1 MEVRKVT
8 RSFEYNG
15 MVLDDPDPTMHPE
28 EVKVFYANVY
38 PELAQA
44 VIDEPQRRGDSLI
57 YAIHRAVGTKGGDLS
72 PPVTVETLA
81 LQKDTDKDT
90 DKDTENKDRSAPCPH
105 KLLSDLLRLHGTI
118 DPNNTVRSLPLSLL
132 P

>member
-15 MVLDDPDPTMHPE
+15 IVLEDPDPTMNPE
-28 EVKVFYANVY
+28 AVKVFYANVY

-44 VIDEPQRRGDSLI
+44 VVEEPQRRGDTLV
-57 YAIHRAVGTKGGDLS
+57 YLMNRAVGTKGGEPS
-72 PPVTVETLA
+72 PPVTVEILA
-81 LQKDTDKDT
+81 QEGETDGDNG
-90 DKDTENKDRSAPCPH
+90 NKNRSVPCPH
-105 KLLSDLLRLHGTI
+105 KLLSDLLRLHGAKNHS
-118 DPNNTVRSLPLSLL
+118 PNNIGRKLPLSLL